1 VWLAVDSAIEVEDK
15 NWGELHP
22 WVGRDGFWD
31 GVVMVF
37 TPESLDELDVTIQI
51 LVDAYNFVTGATLAP
66 ADIP

>member
-1 VWLAVDSAIEVEDK
+1 MWLAVESAIEVEDK
-15 NWGELHP
+15 NRGELHP

-31 GVVMVF
+31 GVVMVDN
-37 TPESLDELDVTIQI
+37 PESLDELDVTIQI